1 MKEKTGKQQIKS
13 NGTKRWLFEKI
24 KMDKPLVT
32 LIKKERERIQIT
44 RIINETGI
52 IIDLK
57 RILKK
62 KIEPLL

>member
-32 LIKKERERIQIT
+32 LIKKE
-44 RIINETGI
+44 
-52 IIDLK
+52 K
-57 RILKK
+57 RKDTNYPNHK
-62 KIEPLL
+62 